1 MCAVGQFRKPIWG
14 GGRSWGTPGAL
25 LEAKT
30 TKKLPKRYVYS
41 EIWVFGERRTPK
53 RSDEPDDIPFVSFDG
68 KRKKTKKPTRL
79 ISTTLSISFAGTKSR
94 VRTLDAP
101 ELRLSMFQRS
111 RRANGPHIRPPEKT
125 IERAIE
131 GISSYGIDLHQTVCF
146 IRFGGNWVARTLVLE
161 GVPSQNVSHSNILIG
176 FAYKTDLILMIFT
189 FWHPRAPKSTFFP
202 I

>member
-1 MCAVGQFRKPIWG
+1 MGRFWSPSVKNSTGFYPKTIKRKQTTFYGKKKRKCCEIDKTSTTQRGSDFYERGSWG
-14 GGRSWGTPGAL
+14 LLCGLLEDILRFWGRSWGTPGAL
-25 LEAKT
+25 VEAKT

-79 ISTTLSISFAGTKSR
+79 ISTSHSVSFAGTKSR

-101 ELRLSMFQRS
+101 ELRLSMFQRW
-111 RRANGPHIRPPEKT
+111 RNPNGTHIRPPEKT

-131 GISSYGIDLHQTVCF
+131 GISSYIYV
-146 IRFGGNWVARTLVLE
+146 
-161 GVPSQNVSHSNILIG
+161 
-176 FAYKTDLILMIFT
+176 
-189 FWHPRAPKSTFFP
+189 
-202 I
+202 